1 MRWLALLLLPVAVT
15 AQPAPAPDPEQLAQL
30 DAAIARVQ
38 DALARTRGERSAVY
52 TEVLDLERN
61 IAGIRQEIATVQQSI
76 ATEQARLA
84 ELEAERSAQAAERD
98 AQQALIAA
106 YLKNAWQGGKQAGLK
121 LLLNQDSPLQSARLL
136 RYYRYFSAA
145 RAEQIAAFEHTLA
158 QLAEVA
164 TAISASRN
172 ALETRARELTA
183 SEDALAAGLQQ
194 REASL
199 ALLDTELDTRGNEL
213 QRLQDEK
220 IELQILLEELRQSLA
235 NLVPEEDME
244 PFARRKGQLAWP
256 LDGRVLQAYGS
267 RHSLGDLTREGV
279 TLAGSAG
286 ADIQAIHHGRVV
298 FADWFNT
305 SGLLLIIDHGDGYMS
320 LYAHNQELYK
330 AVGDWVFS
338 GETIAAVGNTG
349 GQREFGLYFEI
360 RHNGKAEN
368 PAQWCVAR

>member
-1 MRWLALLLLPVAVT
+1 MRALVLLLLLPVAVT
-15 AQPAPAPDPEQLAQL
+15 AQPAPDPEQLERL
-30 DAAIARVQ
+30 NAAIAQVQ
-38 DALARTRGERSAVY
+38 DALASTRGERNTVY
-52 TEVLDLERN
+52 AEVLDLERD
-61 IAGIRQEIATVQQSI
+61 IAGIRAEITTVQQSI

-84 ELEAERSAQAAERD
+84 ALETERSAREAERD
-98 AQQALIAA
+98 AQQALIAS

-121 LLLNQDSPLQSARLL
+121 LLLNQDDPLQSARLL

-145 RAEQIAAFEHTLA
+145 RAEQIAAFEQTLA

-164 TAISASRN
+164 IAITASRTT
-172 ALETRARELTA
+172 LETRAAELAA
-183 SEDALAAGLQQ
+183 SEDALAASLQQ
-194 REASL
+194 REASI
-199 ALLDTELDTRGNEL
+199 AHLDTELDTQGSEL

-244 PFARRKGQLAWP
+244 PFAKRKGQLPWP

-267 RHSLGDLTREGV
+267 RHSLGDLTMEGI

-286 ADIQAIHHGRVV
+286 ADIHAIHHGRVV

-338 GETIAAVGNTG
+338 GEAIAAVGNTG